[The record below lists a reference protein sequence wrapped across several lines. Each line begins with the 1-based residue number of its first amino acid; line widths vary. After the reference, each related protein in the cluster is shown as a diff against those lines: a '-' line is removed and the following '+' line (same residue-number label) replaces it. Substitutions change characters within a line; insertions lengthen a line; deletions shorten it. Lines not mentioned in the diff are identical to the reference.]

1 MKPPAHTDPGA
12 ADGEPRAGGGI
23 EERERGRLK
32 DRVRAARGYWAPFHD
47 ILLQRAP
54 GFLEAYVEF
63 QAGPAIG
70 GIIAPRLCELIYVA
84 IDVSVNHMYPSGGR
98 RHMELAL
105 KAGATPEEVLQT
117 ILIATALAARQPL
130 ELGLSIL
137 ADETADQAPAA
148 DVPDADHACHAYDA
162 AAREAGP
169 LSAKEREFIALA
181 VCAAPDSLFTP
192 GIRRHIRAAIAAGA
206 TRREIATVLQLA
218 AAISIHTC
226 TIALPALEDAIAS
239 AKG

>member
-12 ADGEPRAGGGI
+12 ADAEPPAGD
-23 EERERGRLK
+23 RLK
-32 DRVRAARGYWAPFHD
+32 DRVRATRGYWAPFHD

-63 QAGPAIG
+63 QAGPASG

-117 ILIATALAARQPL
+117 ILIVTVLAARQPL

-148 DVPDADHACHAYDA
+148 DALPDADHACHAYDF

-181 VCAAPDSLFTP
+181 VCAAPDSLFAP

-226 TIALPALEDAIAS
+226 TIALPALEEAIAS
-239 AKG
+239 AIG